1 MSRYS
6 SRAQAS
12 TGTPTTKIWNPV
24 TNEHGEYSTNVFL
37 VLTTPENTL
46 QHTMVLFVRHPKILH
61 KHCFQF
67 LLGPFF
73 NFQEKLKTI
82 LMQKF
87 GLTNKEHYGMLWS
100 CQLMSRWGFET
111 LTLFRTKHS

>member
-24 TNEHGEYSTNVFL
+24 TNKHGEYSTNLFL

-73 NFQEKLKTI
+73 NFQEKLKTM

-100 CQLMSRWGFET
+100 CQLMSRWVFET